1 MPRHILSRSLAVAD
15 PGECCCRCWRLSDL
29 LVLWWLVLAEGG
41 VVYRTFKDVAADIRL
56 VWYNALRYNPAGNP
70 VHRLAEDFQRKFEEE
85 YKRVEEE

>member
-1 MPRHILSRSLAVAD
+1 M
-15 PGECCCRCWRLSDL
+15 
-29 LVLWWLVLAEGG
+29 AEGG